1 MVVATTPFSGL
12 RDPTMLGNQ
21 SSSASICITAAA
33 IVWWLLFAYCVA
45 TSIGGWFRGAIDCL
59 NHHSHHFVMSSSV
72 VKSIKNFF
80 SNNNHDLIPVHVTTT
95 IVNDVFTL
103 DGEQYFDARYC
114 RVLWRLFDGS
124 FEADLI
130 LAKQMIV
137 QYIQATEFLHLS
149 LGRIPDESLVFER
162 DVFYPCMG
170 YIGSA
175 TIDNDKR
182 DATIPSASLAKPAK
196 GILRRGGSSCSNK
209 ERPLERRVK
218 VVDMQVVEYW
228 TCQDLKNEC
237 PQYFAGLMEFH
248 PNRRRAQSEMDAIT
262 DRSIDARDRVLRK
275 LIASG
280 MKDLQ
285 QYTHHVGQMEA
296 TLEAIRNGSHPSIT
310 FGSYEWALL
319 QNNLKSTHIEF
330 NKLPSPLERLLVQC
344 FTQGDL
350 DELVHAC
357 RECKVRPPSAPRKLK
372 LNESKDTVHAI
383 VPFDSEAPQGSLVVP
398 QILPPQSEPKS
409 EKHET
414 PTPTKIKCVPS
425 KPARSQ
431 SFKQGIIFEKNREIR
446 MSLRKKLQKKK
457 RAERIRLLRRPEDPM
472 DVDDDAEVSTST
484 EPSSTVLL
492 DAVVESAKPLAL
504 STPISS
510 DLDDESTGA
519 ATAEMEEWVPVED
532 KVAEPKIPSTA
543 TTSVVVEE
551 EEEYT
556 FIGTIE
562 ETLQEEEEVEEVEE
576 DAKYV
581 GEALFYSL
589 DSIEK
594 AQQDNVEANNN
605 NAVQQDKLETNN
617 AVQQDTLPTSTT
629 NATADSTTNA
639 TSNNATADSNTNVTS
654 NNATSNNATADS
666 QKKKRAERIRLL
678 RRPEGPKDVDDDA
691 EVSTSTEPSSTV
703 LLDAVVESAKPL
715 ALSTPISSDLDDES
729 TGAATAEMEEWV
741 PVEDKVAE
749 PKIPSTATTSVV
761 VEEEEEYTFIGTIEE
776 TLQEEEEVEEVE
788 EDAKYVGE
796 ALFYSLDSIEKA
808 APAGEEVADLVLD
821 TNVAVD
827 AELAESGDDSVPSV
841 STAELTELA
850 ILQEDVAAEVEEVEY
865 PLIGTTIQVQV
876 IAQLG
881 EDDEQSEPL
890 EEDAQVFFPPGDDDT
905 ALDHEVC
912 EEDAHYVGAALFC
925 REAAK
930 KKPPRREKT
939 LNNLDGAYWTAMP
952 KRRLAKRVEG
962 SVISSPTL
970 RRSARIAALK
980 GQ

>member
-33 IVWWLLFAYCVA
+33 IVWWLLFAYSVA

-137 QYIQATEFLHLS
+137 QYFQATEFLHPII
-149 LGRIPDESLVFER
+149 GRIPDESLVFER

-182 DATIPSASLAKPAK
+182 DVTIPSASLAKPAK

-237 PQYFAGLMEFH
+237 PQYFAGLMEFN
-248 PNRRRAQSEMDAIT
+248 PNRRRAQAEMDAIT
-262 DRSIDARDRVLRK
+262 YRAKKMRNKVLKAMVRCE
-275 LIASG
+275 
-280 MKDLQ
+280 MKDRQRFIEDTEQIEAALTEIDNG
-285 QYTHHVGQMEA
+285 THFIS
-296 TLEAIRNGSHPSIT
+296 TGSL
-310 FGSYEWALL
+310 EWALL
-319 QNNLKSTHIEF
+319 TSKLDAIYIEYKSLPPALEAMFKDCYTRQDLEAFELACGNFLFKNWIQASIIEKESSQEVVLSSSQPPKP
-330 NKLPSPLERLLVQC
+330 NTY
-344 FTQGDL
+344 TQ
-350 DELVHAC
+350 
-357 RECKVRPPSAPRKLK
+357 VRPPSAPRKLK
-372 LNESKDTVHAI
+372 LNESKDTVRAI
-383 VPFDSEAPQGSLVVP
+383 VPFDLGAYLDVPPAPQGSSQELVVSSP
-398 QILPPQSEPKS
+398 QPPKPNTYAEVELSWKSRLGQFKRGIDPK
-409 EKHET
+409 
-414 PTPTKIKCVPS
+414 
-425 KPARSQ
+425 
-431 SFKQGIIFEKNREIR
+431 KNREHR
-446 MSLRKKLQKKK
+446 LKATRQRQKEDRSQLIYK
-457 RAERIRLLRRPEDPM
+457 RRGALCIPEPM
-472 DVDDDAEVSTST
+472 AVDDDEVSTT
-484 EPSSTVLL
+484 TDSSTVPATQG
-492 DAVVESAKPLAL
+492 DVVVESAEPLASL
-504 STPISS
+504 TPISS
-510 DLDDESTGA
+510 DLDDESTIA
-519 ATAEMEEWVPVED
+519 SASTEEMASWFTVED
-532 KVAEPKIPSTA
+532 KVAEPKIPSTV
-543 TTSVVVEE
+543 TISVVVE
-551 EEEYT
+551 
-556 FIGTIE
+556 
-562 ETLQEEEEVEEVEE
+562 EEEEVEEVEE
-576 DAKYV
+576 VEEDAQYV

-589 DSIEK
+589 DSIE
-594 AQQDNVEANNN
+594 E
-605 NAVQQDKLETNN
+605 
-617 AVQQDTLPTSTT
+617 
-629 NATADSTTNA
+629 
-639 TSNNATADSNTNVTS
+639 
-654 NNATSNNATADS
+654 
-666 QKKKRAERIRLL
+666 
-678 RRPEGPKDVDDDA
+678 
-691 EVSTSTEPSSTV
+691 
-703 LLDAVVESAKPL
+703 
-715 ALSTPISSDLDDES
+715 
-729 TGAATAEMEEWV
+729 
-741 PVEDKVAE
+741 
-749 PKIPSTATTSVV
+749 
-761 VEEEEEYTFIGTIEE
+761 
-776 TLQEEEEVEEVE
+776 
-788 EDAKYVGE
+788 
-796 ALFYSLDSIEKA
+796 A
-808 APAGEEVADLVLD
+808 APAGEEVADLVVD

-827 AELAESGDDSVPSV
+827 AELAESGDDSIPSV
-841 STAELTELA
+841 STTELA
-850 ILQEDVAAEVEEVEY
+850 EVILQEDVAAEVEEVAY

-890 EEDAQVFFPPGDDDT
+890 EEDAQVFFPPGEDDT
-905 ALDHEVC
+905 ALDHEVS

-930 KKPPRREKT
+930 KKQPRREKA

-962 SVISSPTL
+962 GVISSPTL

>member
-510 DLDDESTGA
+510 DLDDESTIA
-519 ATAEMEEWVPVED
+519 SASTAEMEEWFPVED
-532 KVAEPKIPSTA
+532 KVAEPKIPSTV
-543 TTSVVVEE
+543 TTSVVVE
-551 EEEYT
+551 
-556 FIGTIE
+556 
-562 ETLQEEEEVEEVEE
+562 
-576 DAKYV
+576 
-581 GEALFYSL
+581 
-589 DSIEK
+589 
-594 AQQDNVEANNN
+594 
-605 NAVQQDKLETNN
+605 
-617 AVQQDTLPTSTT
+617 
-629 NATADSTTNA
+629 
-639 TSNNATADSNTNVTS
+639 
-654 NNATSNNATADS
+654 
-666 QKKKRAERIRLL
+666 
-678 RRPEGPKDVDDDA
+678 
-691 EVSTSTEPSSTV
+691 
-703 LLDAVVESAKPL
+703 
-715 ALSTPISSDLDDES
+715 
-729 TGAATAEMEEWV
+729 
-741 PVEDKVAE
+741 
-749 PKIPSTATTSVV
+749 
-761 VEEEEEYTFIGTIEE
+761 EEEEEYTFIGTIEE

-850 ILQEDVAAEVEEVEY
+850 ILQEDAAAEVEEVEY
-865 PLIGTTIQVQV
+865 PLIGSTIQVQV

-890 EEDAQVFFPPGDDDT
+890 EEDAQVFFPPGEDDT

>member
-1 MVVATTPFSGL
+1 ME
-12 RDPTMLGNQ
+12 
-21 SSSASICITAAA
+21 
-33 IVWWLLFAYCVA
+33 
-45 TSIGGWFRGAIDCL
+45 RG
-59 NHHSHHFVMSSSV
+59 
-72 VKSIKNFF
+72 
-80 SNNNHDLIPVHVTTT
+80 
-95 IVNDVFTL
+95 
-103 DGEQYFDARYC
+103 
-114 RVLWRLFDGS
+114 
-124 FEADLI
+124 
-130 LAKQMIV
+130 
-137 QYIQATEFLHLS
+137 
-149 LGRIPDESLVFER
+149 
-162 DVFYPCMG
+162 
-170 YIGSA
+170 
-175 TIDNDKR
+175 
-182 DATIPSASLAKPAK
+182 
-196 GILRRGGSSCSNK
+196 
-209 ERPLERRVK
+209 VK
-218 VVDMQVVEYW
+218 VVDMQVVGYW

-285 QYTHHVGQMEA
+285 QYTHHVGQTEA

-510 DLDDESTGA
+510 DLDHESTIA
-519 ATAEMEEWVPVED
+519 SASTAEMEEWFPVED
-532 KVAEPKIPSTA
+532 KVAEPKIPSTV
-543 TTSVVVEE
+543 TTSVVVE
-551 EEEYT
+551 
-556 FIGTIE
+556 
-562 ETLQEEEEVEEVEE
+562 
-576 DAKYV
+576 
-581 GEALFYSL
+581 
-589 DSIEK
+589 
-594 AQQDNVEANNN
+594 
-605 NAVQQDKLETNN
+605 
-617 AVQQDTLPTSTT
+617 
-629 NATADSTTNA
+629 
-639 TSNNATADSNTNVTS
+639 
-654 NNATSNNATADS
+654 
-666 QKKKRAERIRLL
+666 
-678 RRPEGPKDVDDDA
+678 
-691 EVSTSTEPSSTV
+691 
-703 LLDAVVESAKPL
+703 
-715 ALSTPISSDLDDES
+715 
-729 TGAATAEMEEWV
+729 
-741 PVEDKVAE
+741 
-749 PKIPSTATTSVV
+749 
-761 VEEEEEYTFIGTIEE
+761 EEEEEYTFIGTIEE

-850 ILQEDVAAEVEEVEY
+850 ILQEDAAAEVEEVEY
-865 PLIGTTIQVQV
+865 PLIGSTIQVQV